1 MSPSLHDVRALTG
14 EATQLSPT
22 SLAIILSIIGV
33 LLLGGLLWW
42 WAMTRPSRRQV
53 MAGYI
58 DGDDVES
65 FAALN
70 EKRDS
75 LSATVG
81 GSGRW
86 VPQVPTQPTMSTT
99 KWAPTRSL
107 TSSTIAEIRTP
118 PPSYVFFVANATT
131 DLGSPLFDPPPEARQ
146 SVLNISPARNSTSRR
161 SDPSLNQD
169 DIRSHSAPHSLPRL
183 MTAITIFTPTHDD
196 ELPIAVGDVVH
207 LLLEFA
213 DGWCLVQEVGGKDAR
228 KGVVPRLCLSEHHSI
243 TSPEKAASSQHSRAG
258 CI

>member
-1 MSPSLHDVRALTG
+1 MV
-14 EATQLSPT
+14 
-22 SLAIILSIIGV
+22 
-33 LLLGGLLWW
+33 
-42 WAMTRPSRRQV
+42 
-53 MAGYI
+53 GYI

-131 DLGSPLFDPPPEARQ
+131 DLGSPLFDPPPE
-146 SVLNISPARNSTSRR
+146 SVLDISPARNSTSRR
-161 SDPSLNQD
+161 SNSSLNQD
-169 DIRSHSAPHSLPRL
+169 EIRHSAPLPRL
-183 MTAITIFTPTHDD
+183 MTTTTIFTPTHDD

-207 LLLEFA
+207 MILEFA

-243 TSPEKAASSQHSRAG
+243 TSPEKAASSQHNRAG